1 MHQITDSFLTNLRG
15 RLKTQD
21 RSMEQRMMSSI
32 STQYAATLSMWN
44 MCEYW
49 FRLPDNYNAS
59 FEENNSIY
67 GAVWYLKG
75 IRSLCYSTVFF
86 YALSDQVYR

>member
-1 MHQITDSFLTNLRG
+1 
-15 RLKTQD
+15 
-21 RSMEQRMMSSI
+21 MMSSI

-49 FRLPDNYNAS
+49 FRLPVNYNAG

-75 IRSLCYSTVFF
+75 IRSLCYSTVFS
-86 YALSDQVYR
+86 YALSDRIYR